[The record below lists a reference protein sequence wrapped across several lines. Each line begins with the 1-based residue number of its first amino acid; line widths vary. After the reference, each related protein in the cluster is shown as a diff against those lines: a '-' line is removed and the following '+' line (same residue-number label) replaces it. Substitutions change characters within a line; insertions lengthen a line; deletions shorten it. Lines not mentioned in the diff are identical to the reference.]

1 MASTPRAS
9 GWSRRQFMGTAAAAT
24 GAGLLPRGAG
34 AQAPGPWAQRPP
46 GTPPRVTFVVWQYGK
61 IYEQISK
68 QFEDDW
74 GVKVNQ
80 VIEPNVEPQ
89 VAKLTAMY
97 AANEPVEV
105 SQSPIQYLSSYIDQ
119 GIAQPIDGLPG
130 VDRYIRDF
138 TPFTRAIAQRDGK
151 TWGLPYFST
160 VWMFMYNDELLAK
173 AGFRDRPFRSYPEL
187 VEQARKAKRDGVAK
201 YPILWIGGQG
211 FEQLP
216 GTWFS
221 MTCNR
226 GGAIFDRQLALQL
239 GPGSVARET
248 LRWWQSTFKEELA
261 DPNSLNLRF
270 IPAAKAFNAG
280 QHVYL
285 GTLHHYYI
293 NLINDQAQSPIAGKG
308 KVLGHP
314 GDGKTIGYTM
324 LYIMPSTTK
333 HREWAWALLQYL
345 GGRTKDGQ
353 YTQANRLATDAML
366 GSGYQSVMESELLR
380 RGWAKWG
387 DVPTILGAWNRA
399 VNFAEVVPAVAQ
411 PWYPR
416 WSDLMNVELTAC
428 LQGKITADQACDNM
442 VAALAKAKRA

>member
-1 MASTPRAS
+1 MGTERTSK
-9 GWSRRQFMGTAAAAT
+9 WSRRQFIGTAAA
-24 GAGLLPRGAG
+24 GAG
-34 AQAPGPWAQRPP
+34 ANLVPRAARAQATPWAQRPSGNP
-46 GTPPRVTFVVWQYGK
+46 GKVTFVVWQYGK

-80 VIEPNVEPQ
+80 IIEPNVEPQ
-89 VAKLTAMY
+89 VAKLTAMF
-97 AANEPVEV
+97 AANEPVDV
-105 SQSPIQYLSSYIDQ
+105 SLSPMQYLASYIDQ

-130 VDRYIRDF
+130 VEQYVKDF
-138 TPFTRAIAQRDGK
+138 TPFTRAVAQRDGK

-160 VWMFMYNDELLAK
+160 AWMFMYNDELLGK
-173 AGFRDRPFRSYPEL
+173 AGFKDKPFKSYPEL

-221 MTCNR
+221 MTCSR
-226 GGAIFDRQLALQL
+226 GGVIFDKQLAPQL
-239 GPGSVARET
+239 GAGSVARET
-248 LRWWQSTFKEELA
+248 LKWWQGTFKDELA

-270 IPAAKAFNAG
+270 IPAVKAFNAG

-293 NLINDQAQSPIAGKG
+293 SLINDAAQSPINGKG
-308 KVLGHP
+308 RVVGHP

-333 HREWAWALLQYL
+333 DRQWAWKLLQYL
-345 GGRTKDGQ
+345 GGRTRNGD

-380 RGWAKWG
+380 KGWAKWA
-387 DVPTILGAWNRA
+387 DVPTVLGAWNKA
-399 VNFAEVVPAVAQ
+399 TNFSEVVPAVSQ
-411 PWYPR
+411 PWYPK
-416 WSDLMNVELTAC
+416 WSEMMNVELTAC
-428 LQGKITADQACDNM
+428 LQGKVTADQACDNM
-442 VAALAKAKRA
+442 VAAVAKAKKA